1 MARSFAVAIVAFFVG
16 LSVGLGYLAVQR
28 ATPIPE
34 RPAPAPATAVLNGD
48 MPPITLRLASSYTS
62 AAPQL
67 GSIGAA
73 TTTKLAR
80 LSAGAL
86 DLKFHEPGALVGA
99 NEVFDA
105 VASGEV
111 DAGWT
116 SAAYLLEKDAAF
128 GFFVGL
134 PFGPRTSEY
143 LGWLY
148 HGGGQELM
156 NELFGR
162 YEVVPMVCGVLAA
175 EGGGWF
181 RKEINSPADLRG
193 MKIRFTGL
201 GGEVMRKFGA
211 EPMLMPGG
219 DVFNGL
225 RSGALD
231 GSEFSTPMNDM
242 RFGFYKVAPHY
253 YLPGWHQPFTAI
265 LLVFQRQAWERLSEA
280 QQAMVETVCGD
291 NITDSLAEGEAQ
303 QPYAINTLRSK
314 GAIVHNW
321 SPEML
326 AAFKK
331 AWNEVAAEQ
340 AASNPT
346 FKRLWESYSAFRESY
361 AEWRHIGYP
370 H

>member
-1 MARSFAVAIVAFFVG
+1 MARSFAIAIIAFFAG
-16 LSVGLGYLAVQR
+16 LCIGLGYLAVQR

-34 RPAPAPATAVLNGD
+34 RVVVPQNPVLRDD
-48 MPPITLRLASSYTS
+48 MQPISLRLASSYTS

-80 LSAGAL
+80 LSGGLL
-86 DLKFHEPGALVGA
+86 DLKFHEPGALVPA
-99 NEVFDA
+99 AEVFDA

-116 SAAYLLEKDAAF
+116 SAAYLLEKDSAF

-156 NELFGR
+156 AELFGR
-162 YEVVPMVCGVLAA
+162 YDVVPMVCGVLVA

-181 RKEINSPADLRG
+181 RKEINSSNDLRG
-193 MKIRFTGL
+193 MKIRFPGL
-201 GGEVMRKFGA
+201 GGEVLRKLGA
-211 EPMLMPGG
+211 ETNSIAGG
-219 DVFNGL
+219 EVYNAFATGQI
-225 RSGALD
+225 D
-231 GSEFSTPMNDM
+231 GSEFSTPINDL

-265 LLVFQRQAWERLSEA
+265 LMVFHRQAWEKLSES

-291 NITDSLAEGEAQ
+291 NVSDSLAEGEAQ
-303 QPYAINTLRSK
+303 QPYALNELRAK
-314 GAIVHNW
+314 GAIIHTW
-321 SPEML
+321 PPEVL
-326 AAFKK
+326 QAFERSWRK
-331 AWNEVAAEQ
+331 VVAEQ
-340 AASNPT
+340 SAANPN
-346 FKRLWESYSAFRESY
+346 FKRIWESYSAFREASK
-361 AEWRHIGYP
+361 EWRQINYMK
-370 H
+370 